1 MEAQPISSH
10 YNLLIIGANGG
21 IGRQCVELALKEGH
35 YVTALLRNPAKL
47 GITHANLQVIQGD
60 IMQSHT
66 LEQAIN
72 NQDAIISAI
81 GVSGGF
87 GADKPTVLYSQG
99 SANVLQVMSKKNVKR
114 AFFISASAVEI
125 SPVLPFYARWAAKY
139 IVQKLLKN
147 MYADLRIMEKLV
159 KESHTD
165 WTIIRPP
172 RLTDKPATGHYRS
185 AINVFLKNALS
196 ISRADVAHYIINN
209 VNNTATY
216 QGVVEIG
223 Y

>member
-1 MEAQPISSH
+1 MGAQSITSH

-35 YVTALLRNPAKL
+35 HVTALLRNPAKL
-47 GITHANLQVIQGD
+47 NITHANLQVLKGD
-60 IMQSHT
+60 IMQPGT
-66 LEQAIN
+66 LEPALE
-72 NQDAIISAI
+72 NQDAVISAI
-81 GVSGGF
+81 GVTGGF

-99 SANVLQVMSKKNVKR
+99 NANLLQVMGKKGVTR

-125 SPVLPFYARWAAKY
+125 SPVLPFYVRWAAKY

-147 MYADLRIMEKLV
+147 MYADLRIMEQLI
-159 KESHTD
+159 KESNSN

-172 RLTDKPATGHYRS
+172 RLTDKPATGNYRT

-209 VNNTATY
+209 LNNTATY
-216 QGVVEIG
+216 RGVIEIG